1 MKNLA
6 LHWKIIIGMFFGVVF
21 GLLASYFNWIEF
33 TRFWIKPWGIIFVN
47 LLKLIAL
54 PLVFAS
60 LVKGVA
66 SLSSI
71 SSLSK
76 IGGKTIIFY
85 LLSTV
90 ISVVIGLSLV
100 NIINPGKVFSEEKR
114 IELQQTYSNNTNSKI
129 LAAENVQENGPLQFL
144 VDIVPSNIFS
154 SASDNGNMLQI
165 IFFAILFSISL
176 IMLPKEKTIYV
187 KGFFDGINDIILQI
201 VDIIMMFAPYGVF
214 SLLSSLVVEYG
225 ASGELFAAL
234 AIYSLNVILGL
245 MLMILII
252 YPIVLRSFTK
262 IKYIDFFKAISP
274 AQMLAFSTSSSAATL
289 PVTMERCEE
298 KLNVSKEV
306 SSFVLPLG
314 ATINM
319 DGTSLYQAVAAVFIA
334 QAFGYDLDL
343 SAQLTIVLTATLAS
357 IGAAAVPG
365 SGMVM
370 LVIVLSAIGINP
382 EGIALIF
389 AVDRILDMLRTVVNV
404 TGDATI
410 ATVVSSLNPSKSI

>member
-21 GLLASYFNWIEF
+21 GLTASYFNWTEF
-33 TRFWIKPWGIIFVN
+33 TRFWIKPWGVIFVN

-100 NIINPGKVFSEEKR
+100 NVISPGKVFSEEKR

-144 VDIVPSNIFS
+144 IDIVPSNIFS

-214 SLLSSLVVEYG
+214 SLLSSLVVDYG

-234 AIYSLNVILGL
+234 GIYSLNVILGL
-245 MLMILII
+245 MLMILIV
-252 YPIVLRSFTK
+252 YPIVLKSFTK
-262 IKYIDFFKAISP
+262 IKYVDFFKAISP

-365 SGMVM
+365 AGMVM

-410 ATVVSSLNPSKSI
+410 AAVVSSLNPSKSV

>member
-21 GLLASYFNWIEF
+21 GLIASYFNWTEF

-214 SLLSSLVVEYG
+214 LSYHLL
-225 ASGELFAAL
+225 
-234 AIYSLNVILGL
+234 
-245 MLMILII
+245 
-252 YPIVLRSFTK
+252 
-262 IKYIDFFKAISP
+262 
-274 AQMLAFSTSSSAATL
+274 
-289 PVTMERCEE
+289 
-298 KLNVSKEV
+298 
-306 SSFVLPLG
+306 
-314 ATINM
+314 
-319 DGTSLYQAVAAVFIA
+319 
-334 QAFGYDLDL
+334 
-343 SAQLTIVLTATLAS
+343 
-357 IGAAAVPG
+357 
-365 SGMVM
+365 
-370 LVIVLSAIGINP
+370 
-382 EGIALIF
+382 
-389 AVDRILDMLRTVVNV
+389 
-404 TGDATI
+404 
-410 ATVVSSLNPSKSI
+410 

>member
-365 SGMVM
+365 AGMVM